1 MLEEHERRKTPRVN
15 REARYLRHPWHII
28 WLQHFAN
35 LDSCFRGLVSGQN
48 EPIIEKIS
56 PQLAAV
62 GVVSTGTVLRSKNGG
77 AH

>member
-1 MLEEHERRKTPRVN
+1 M
-15 REARYLRHPWHII
+15 HIR
-28 WLQHFAN
+28 LLNA
-35 LDSCFRGLVSGQN
+35 
-48 EPIIEKIS
+48 IIEKIS

>member
-1 MLEEHERRKTPRVN
+1 MCCASKNAEN
-15 REARYLRHPWHII
+15 Y
-28 WLQHFAN
+28 
-35 LDSCFRGLVSGQN
+35 SSG
-48 EPIIEKIS
+48 IIEKIS

>member
-1 MLEEHERRKTPRVN
+1 MNLTLE
-15 REARYLRHPWHII
+15 HII
-28 WLQHFAN
+28 SYLN
-35 LDSCFRGLVSGQN
+35 
-48 EPIIEKIS
+48 IIEKIS